1 MRGHQPALAP
11 GWAGIAEEPA
21 ALIAHGGVCEEGGR
35 NRRFRLPLLGQ
46 DDGELTDR
54 IAARAGRGDQNA
66 EIPAKSSCASA
77 HLENSSVPRINRLS
91 TARRIEVPFAEIA
104 RFQFQTAKSHNNYN
118 RSCSAR
124 RPAR

>member
-46 DDGELTDR
+46 VSTPAQRNTGRASTML
-54 IAARAGRGDQNA
+54 AATEQVCVALADQGMSGWPWIETGHAPAGTR
-66 EIPAKSSCASA
+66 
-77 HLENSSVPRINRLS
+77 PREQR
-91 TARRIEVPFAEIA
+91 
-104 RFQFQTAKSHNNYN
+104 
-118 RSCSAR
+118 
-124 RPAR
+124 